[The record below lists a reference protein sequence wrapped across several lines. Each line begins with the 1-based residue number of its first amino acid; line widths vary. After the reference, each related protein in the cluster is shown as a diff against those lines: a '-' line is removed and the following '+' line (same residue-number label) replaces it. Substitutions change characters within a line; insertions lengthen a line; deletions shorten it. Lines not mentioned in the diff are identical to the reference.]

1 VTDFAVTN
9 AAELSPDG
17 ARTRADN
24 LRAEIIRVLTPHFYY
39 LRYIR
44 YRIFLSTVTS
54 FFTRQVTIV
63 IAAWRYD

>member
-1 VTDFAVTN
+1 MTDLAMTN
-9 AAELSPDG
+9 ATELSVDG
-17 ARTRADN
+17 VRTRADN
-24 LRAEIIRVLTPHFYY
+24 LRAQIIRVSTTHFYN

-54 FFTRQVTIV
+54 FFRRRVTIV